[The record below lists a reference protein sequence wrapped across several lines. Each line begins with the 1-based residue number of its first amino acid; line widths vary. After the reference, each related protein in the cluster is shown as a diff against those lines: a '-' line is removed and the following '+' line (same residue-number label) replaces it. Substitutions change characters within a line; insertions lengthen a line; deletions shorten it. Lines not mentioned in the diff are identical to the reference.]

1 MRGRAGK
8 LRLAAEPRRVS
19 ARIADLRSTF
29 FELKNGVRNDAYAL
43 PASGA
48 R

>member
-1 MRGRAGK
+1 MRGRVGK
-8 LRLAAEPRRVS
+8 LRLAAESRRVS
-19 ARIADLRSTF
+19 ARIADLQSAF
-29 FELKNGVRNDAYAL
+29 FELKNGVRKDAYAL